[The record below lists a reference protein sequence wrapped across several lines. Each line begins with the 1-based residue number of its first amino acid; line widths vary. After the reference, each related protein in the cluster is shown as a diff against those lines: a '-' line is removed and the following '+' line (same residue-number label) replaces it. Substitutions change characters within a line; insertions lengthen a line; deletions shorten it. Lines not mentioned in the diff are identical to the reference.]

1 EYQQYRLILLIYSF
15 MRALAWAF
23 AADGLNEEAARIVK
37 EYRISKKLTELA
49 VGLSRRSD
57 NRDAEYHASI
67 CAEIAVAWAL
77 RQNSLLFDTKG
88 TINSIQAPDKRANE
102 ICVWAFSNPLMREAL
117 NINQYRGI
125 EYFNKER
132 FEAFI
137 SLLPAFAWIDSIQ
150 EETKEKEW
158 KEYLSWKE
166 VAEIL
171 RENAIATGYRTATML
186 EYMASIAQA

>member
-1 EYQQYRLILLIYSF
+1 
-15 MRALAWAF
+15 
-23 AADGLNEEAARIVK
+23 
-37 EYRISKKLTELA
+37 
-49 VGLSRRSD
+49 
-57 NRDAEYHASI
+57 
-67 CAEIAVAWAL
+67 
-77 RQNSLLFDTKG
+77 
-88 TINSIQAPDKRANE
+88 
-102 ICVWAFSNPLMREAL
+102 LMREAL

-132 FEAFI
+132 FETFA

-150 EETKEKEW
+150 EETKEREG

-171 RENAIATGYRTATML
+171 RENAIAAGYRTGTML